1 MLTEFLTLNN
11 KKDFLIHDGARW
23 KTYYYKN
30 TYIKILIKPNK
41 LDYSLLLHELR
52 KEPLF
57 QEYCCQ
63 ILDIHKENENFFA
76 YQITKEKGISIEKSL
91 KKSQDPLYDFLVIA
105 KQFCEILKLS
115 KQSDIV
121 LKDINTK
128 GNMLYNPRTKQ
139 IKIIDID
146 GLQTK
151 HYSDNLIHEHIL
163 YSDWFYTILDHPKYS
178 LGENFTHEMN
188 IFLFYELF
196 FKIVFRKSLLRIP
209 SNHLGYYFS
218 KKYIQEKSFI
228 KYARTKQENNLKTFL
243 NYLNFP
249 KQDQLYS
256 KIIDLIHDSPNDLSY
271 EDFEFLANHYK
282 LDLEKK
288 RLIR

>member
-1 MLTEFLTLNN
+1 M
-11 KKDFLIHDGARW
+11 
-23 KTYYYKN
+23 
-30 TYIKILIKPNK
+30 
-41 LDYSLLLHELR
+41 
-52 KEPLF
+52 
-57 QEYCCQ
+57 
-63 ILDIHKENENFFA
+63 
-76 YQITKEKGISIEKSL
+76 
-91 KKSQDPLYDFLVIA
+91 IA